1 MDILIVALLIA
12 VVIIDILILLKTL
25 SKKEENTT
33 YLDKKEKKEIIGA
46 FSSNVSI
53 ISAALQNS
61 VDNSSK
67 ETKANLTNMS
77 EKINENRKSTEE
89 KFLSIEQ

>member
-25 SKKEENTT
+25 SKKNTT
-33 YLDKKEKKEIIGA
+33 YLDKKEKEEIIGA

-61 VDNSSK
+61 ADRLQVPVY
-67 ETKANLTNMS
+67 NLL
-77 EKINENRKSTEE
+77 RHAGG
-89 KFLSIEQ
+89 L